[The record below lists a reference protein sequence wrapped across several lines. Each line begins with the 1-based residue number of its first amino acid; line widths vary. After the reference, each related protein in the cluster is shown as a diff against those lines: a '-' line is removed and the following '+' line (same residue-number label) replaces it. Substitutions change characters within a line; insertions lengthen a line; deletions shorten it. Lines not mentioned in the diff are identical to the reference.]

1 MPTDL
6 SKKKMAW
13 NKASGYKA
21 QYKWNKE
28 HHKQI
33 AITLNVDTDADV
45 IDWWMKKDKKAEWF
59 RDAVR
64 REIAKGSKT
73 HVDAPKTDSED
84 EKA

>member
-1 MPTDL
+1 MPTER
-6 SKKKMAW
+6 SKQKMAW

-45 IDWWMKKDKKAEWF
+45 IEWWAKKKNKGEWF
-59 RDAVR
+59 RNAVR
-64 REIAKGSKT
+64 MEIAKGSKT
-73 HVDAPKTDSED
+73 HVDASKTDSNN